1 MRKIPKKNYFLLALF
16 FLITIA
22 LLYYFYM
29 WYSAYNAHQVK
40 TSVMEGYVNVVNYN
54 EINNYILENEKV
66 YVYVSKVNDN
76 KITTFEKEFK
86 KDLSREQIK
95 NKILYMNITS
105 ILNNEKDLKYG
116 LSKNT
121 IPCILVFKN
130 GNLESTYNIKEN
142 GYSADKTI
150 AFLISKG
157 ANDLW

>member
-1 MRKIPKKNYFLLALF
+1 MRKIPKKNYFILVLVF
-16 FLITIA
+16 IITIA

-29 WYSAYNAHQVK
+29 WYSAYNTHQAK

-66 YVYVSKVNDN
+66 YVYVSKVNDDN
-76 KITTFEKEFK
+76 ITTFEKEFK

-95 NKILYMNITS
+95 NKILYMNVTS
-105 ILNNEKDLKYG
+105 ILNNNKNLKYG
-116 LSKNT
+116 LSENT
-121 IPCILVFKN
+121 VPCILVFKN
-130 GNLESTYNIKEN
+130 GTLESIYNIKEN

-157 ANDLW
+157 VSDLW